1 MPNTAAAVL
10 NEAHKHLG
18 VSGRPNTFTRW
29 YSRRNGTEF
38 LTAPWCDM
46 YVTYVARIAA
56 ALAVL
61 PKGDRAYTVY
71 HAQDFQDIK
80 RWYSGTASN
89 LISHATPGAVVF
101 FDWDGTNALSRID
114 HVGYIVQNLKDG
126 RVITIEGNTGDA
138 CKLRVRGADVIAGF
152 GVPKYDTPKPVVIS
166 PVNKYPYKAGTFIM
180 KGWQGSA
187 GVRQVQGRFNT
198 LGYRPVLTVDGDF
211 GTKTENAVKW
221 FQKKNKITVDGVIGP
236 ETWGKMFPP
245 VALKV
250 SI

>member
-18 VSGRPNTFTRW
+18 ISGRPNVFTRW
-29 YSRRNGTEF
+29 YSRRNGNVF

-46 YVTYVARIAA
+46 YVTYSAVVAGAA
-56 ALAVL
+56 KAVL

-71 HAQDFQDIK
+71 HAQDFQDIG

-89 LISHATPGAVVF
+89 LDSHAKPGSVIF

-114 HVGYIVQNLKDG
+114 HVGYIVESLGGG

-138 CKLRVRGADVIAGF
+138 CKLKVRGSDVIAGF
-152 GVPKYDTPKPVVIS
+152 GVPKYDAATPVTIKPA
-166 PVNKYPYKAGTFIM
+166 NKYPYKAGTFIQ
-180 KGWQGSA
+180 KGWQGSS
-187 GVRQVQGRFNT
+187 GVRLVQGRLNT
-198 LGYRPVLTVDGDF
+198 LGYKPVLMVDGNF

-221 FQKKNKITVDGVIGP
+221 FQKKNKLEVDGKVGP
-236 ETWGKMFPP
+236 KTWVLLFPAP
-245 VALKV
+245 AVKA
-250 SI
+250 